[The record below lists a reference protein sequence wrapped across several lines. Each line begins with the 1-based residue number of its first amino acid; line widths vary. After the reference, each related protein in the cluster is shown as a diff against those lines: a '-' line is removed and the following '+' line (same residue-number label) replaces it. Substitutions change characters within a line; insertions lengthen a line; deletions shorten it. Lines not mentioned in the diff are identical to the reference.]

1 MSYPKGRDY
10 IIKQVKGKVM
20 SQTQGNYPAPL
31 EIIDVSTTYCFSQ
44 IKTWQVATHFL
55 TWSHSFVNYG
65 LDFLAFFLVRT

>member
-1 MSYPKGRDY
+1 MDFIMSYPKGRDY

-44 IKTWQVATHFL
+44 IKTWQHIF
-55 TWSHSFVNYG
+55 SPG
-65 LDFLAFFLVRT
+65 LIPLWTMG